1 MNDVS
6 DTIIQQI
13 AMFITLFNDNNKID
27 NNKNNDL
34 VEKRD

>member
-27 NNKNNDL
+27 NNKSNDL